1 MNLFKHPILSN
12 DIKREF
18 EKIHSVDP
26 AVRAQA
32 REPFISIE
40 TLGAAPLL
48 FKALGQ
54 CASFQSVTGS
64 KGKPS
69 IWFVPQDSPDSQI
82 AVVIC
87 VSTKGDPVCFATSA
101 MKPPVKTTAP
111 FPSNFLDA
119 IQKQKPDA
127 DQAALIHS
135 AISSVASVSQ
145 IDMADSVCA
154 ASSRYRTAGKG
165 VSKSLLKNPRGVP
178 SFKSDGGCF
187 PQFVFI
193 ANWRNLCPSGGCRGS
208 RWPNSEPHCHH
219 YRDPLSNG
227 NC

>member
-1 MNLFKHPILSN
+1 MNLFKHPILPN

-48 FKALGQ
+48 FNALGH
-54 CASFQSVTGS
+54 CASFQSVTGI

-69 IWFVPQDSPDSQI
+69 LWFVPQNSPDSQI
-82 AVVIC
+82 AAVIC
-87 VSTKGDPVCFATSA
+87 ASTKGDPVCFATSA

-119 IQKQKPDA
+119 IQKQKSEA

-135 AISSVASVSQ
+135 AISSVASISQ
-145 IDMADSVCA
+145 MDMVDSVCA
-154 ASSRYRTAGKG
+154 ESSRYRTAGIHI
-165 VSKSLLKNPRGVP
+165 LLVTQDK
-178 SFKSDGGCF
+178 
-187 PQFVFI
+187 Q
-193 ANWRNLCPSGGCRGS
+193 
-208 RWPNSEPHCHH
+208 H
-219 YRDPLSNG
+219 YWACTAIVEGARQYDATLQWTG
-227 NC
+227 RVLK

>member
-54 CASFQSVTGS
+54 CANFQSVTGS

-69 IWFVPQDSPDSQI
+69 IWFVPQNSPDSQI

-87 VSTKGDPVCFATSA
+87 ASTKGDPLCFATSV
-101 MKPPVKTTAP
+101 MKPPAKTKEP
-111 FPSNFLDA
+111 FPTNFIDS
-119 IQKQKPDA
+119 IQRQRSTT
-127 DQAALIHS
+127 DQAALIHN
-135 AISSVASVSQ
+135 AISSVASMAQ
-145 IDMADSVCA
+145 MAMADSVCA
-154 ASSRYRTAGKG
+154 ESNRYRTAGIHILLVTQDKQHYWACTAVVEG
-165 VSKSLLKNPRGVP
+165 ARQYDASLQWTGRVLK
-178 SFKSDGGCF
+178 
-187 PQFVFI
+187 
-193 ANWRNLCPSGGCRGS
+193 
-208 RWPNSEPHCHH
+208 
-219 YRDPLSNG
+219 
-227 NC
+227 